1 MTNKDWNNLLTVIF
15 TIALIAMLF
24 II

>member
-1 MTNKDWNNLLTVIF
+1 MTGKDWNNLLTVIF

>member
-1 MTNKDWNNLLTVIF
+1 MTGKDWNNLLTVIF
-15 TIALIAMLF
+15 AIALIAMLF